1 MPSDYGTVAKAYIS
15 QDLNQNPQ
23 QTVATLQQNNP
34 LALDLYVLS
43 YNNDKQIVTGSL
55 TLKNNLV
62 TYLNQYRM
70 VTDAINIKDAYYIN
84 IGLNFDIITLSGY
97 SNKDVIT
104 NCITVLKDHFNIDKW
119 QINQPITLSDIT
131 SKLLQVKGVQSVV
144 KLEIINKQGGDY
156 SQYGYDIAGATKNG
170 NIYPSLDPAIFEVR
184 FPDIDI
190 QGRVVVS

>member
-1 MPSDYGTVAKAYIS
+1 
-15 QDLNQNPQ
+15 
-23 QTVATLQQNNP
+23 
-34 LALDLYVLS
+34 
-43 YNNDKQIVTGSL
+43 
-55 TLKNNLV
+55 
-62 TYLNQYRM
+62 M

-84 IGLNFDIITLSGY
+84 IGLNFDIIVLSGY

-119 QINQPITLSDIT
+119 QINQPITLSDIQ

-144 KLEIINKQGGDY
+144 KLEIINKQGGNY

-170 NIYPSLDPAIFEVR
+170 NVYPSLDPAVFEIR
-184 FPDIDI
+184 FPDVDI